1 MGVGGRKFVGAGAKV
16 CCGRGLRIGAGGRKY
31 THTCT
36 KVRNIGAK
44 VRCGGCVG
52 VVGSGQGCGAVAVQ
66 VRTYVGGVRSGGAE
80 GCRRAWAGS
89 LYSGVLLPLHQV
101 AISGKERI

>member
-16 CCGRGLRIGAGGRKY
+16 RCGRGLRIGAGGRKY

-52 VVGSGQGCGAVAVQ
+52 VVGSGQGCGAVGRRGAGE
-66 VRTYVGGVRSGGAE
+66 RGRGRSIQAF
-80 GCRRAWAGS
+80 CY
-89 LYSGVLLPLHQV
+89 LCT
-101 AISGKERI
+101 K